1 MARNYVSRELARLG
15 GRPVWRDKVVT
26 DNGNHILDV
35 HDLRITDP
43 VGLETAINQ
52 IVGVVTVGLFAARPA
67 DLVILGGPAGI
78 RRYRRMGSAPFLDR
92 ADVRF
97 VSPHVRC
104 PRGHLAR
111 WHANPRASVRIS
123 RKIQSVRHDRR
134 VAAPRWHEMCF
145 IQWYVTAACLKSPCA
160 APSRRTASSPL
171 PGIDARLL
179 RRYGVIAGGAAALL
193 LLVVWS
199 ARAWLSSEKVIPRDR
214 VRTAVV
220 ERGPFVRDVAA
231 TGIVVAAISPT
242 LFAEAPGTIIY
253 KVRAGDTVKAGDVL
267 GKVESAA
274 LTNEYERERA
284 TLASTEAA
292 LNRQTIEVRRT
303 ILKSSQDT
311 DLAKVQITAAER
323 EFKRAE
329 DAWSIHVIPERDFE
343 RARDDL
349 ETAKL
354 NYAHAMETG
363 GLEKDSLQLEL
374 RSQRAQRDAQAL
386 KVARL
391 RERVDAL
398 TLKSPVAGMVATL
411 SQPERAQVAENAPL
425 VTVVDLT
432 ALEIEFQVSESY
444 ANEIR
449 SGMNAEIALDGRQFT
464 GTVAG
469 ISPDVRNAQVTGR
482 VRFARAAQGPA
493 PEPARLGAHRAR
505 RTQRCAQG
513 GAQPLQRFG
522 HALRL
527 RGA

>member
-1 MARNYVSRELARLG
+1 MSLRLSEIGMRGTESQDRVVSVNKNK
-15 GRPVWRDKVVT
+15 PT
-26 DNGNHILDV
+26 
-35 HDLRITDP
+35 
-43 VGLETAINQ
+43 
-52 IVGVVTVGLFAARPA
+52 
-67 DLVILGGPAGI
+67 
-78 RRYRRMGSAPFLDR
+78 
-92 ADVRF
+92 
-97 VSPHVRC
+97 
-104 PRGHLAR
+104 
-111 WHANPRASVRIS
+111 
-123 RKIQSVRHDRR
+123 
-134 VAAPRWHEMCF
+134 
-145 IQWYVTAACLKSPCA
+145 
-160 APSRRTASSPL
+160 
-171 PGIDARLL
+171 LL
-179 RRYGVIAGGAAALL
+179 RRYGYIAGAAAVLL
-193 LLVVWS
+193 FLLIWS

-220 ERGPFVRDVAA
+220 ERGPFIRDVAA
-231 TGIVVAAISPT
+231 TGTVVAAISPT

-292 LNRQTIEVRRT
+292 LNRQTIEVRRS

-311 DLAKVQITAAER
+311 DIAKVEITAAER

-329 DAWSIHVIPERDFE
+329 DAWKIHVIPERDLE
-343 RARDDL
+343 RARDEL

-354 NYAHAMETG
+354 NYAHATETG

-374 RSQRAQRDAQAL
+374 RSQRSQRDAQAL

-449 SGMNAEIALDGRQFT
+449 SGMNAEISLDGRQFQ

-469 ISPDVRNAQVTGR
+469 ISPDVKNSQVTGR
-482 VRFARAAQGPA
+482 VRFAQQPKNLLQNQRASVRIVLDERTDVLKVARSPFSDSETRFAYIVVDDAAVRTPVEFGAAAIGEIEIRNGLKVGDTVVLSDMRDYKDA
-493 PEPARLGAHRAR
+493 PSVLIGN
-505 RTQRCAQG
+505 
-513 GAQPLQRFG
+513 
-522 HALRL
+522 
-527 RGA
+527 

>member
-1 MARNYVSRELARLG
+1 MSLLLPEIAMRGTESQDR
-15 GRPVWRDKVVT
+15 VVT
-26 DNGNHILDV
+26 IPRN
-35 HDLRITDP
+35 
-43 VGLETAINQ
+43 
-52 IVGVVTVGLFAARPA
+52 
-67 DLVILGGPAGI
+67 
-78 RRYRRMGSAPFLDR
+78 RRA
-92 ADVRF
+92 
-97 VSPHVRC
+97 
-104 PRGHLAR
+104 
-111 WHANPRASVRIS
+111 
-123 RKIQSVRHDRR
+123 
-134 VAAPRWHEMCF
+134 
-145 IQWYVTAACLKSPCA
+145 
-160 APSRRTASSPL
+160 
-171 PGIDARLL
+171 LL
-179 RRYGVIAGGAAALL
+179 RRYGVIACGAAALL

-253 KVRAGDTVKAGDVL
+253 KVRAGDTVKAGDEL

-303 ILKSSQDT
+303 ILKSGQDT

-329 DAWSIHVIPERDFE
+329 DAWSINAIAERDFE

-349 ETAKL
+349 ATAKL
-354 NYAHAMETG
+354 NYTHATETG

-449 SGMNAEIALDGRQFT
+449 SGMSAEIALDGRQFT

-482 VRFARAAQGPA
+482 VRFADQPKGLRQNQRASVRVVLDERNDVLKVARSPFSDSDTRFAYVVRDDAAVRTPVEFGAAAIGEIEIRNGLNVGDTVVLSDMRDYKDA
-493 PEPARLGAHRAR
+493 PSVLIGN
-505 RTQRCAQG
+505 
-513 GAQPLQRFG
+513 
-522 HALRL
+522 
-527 RGA
+527 